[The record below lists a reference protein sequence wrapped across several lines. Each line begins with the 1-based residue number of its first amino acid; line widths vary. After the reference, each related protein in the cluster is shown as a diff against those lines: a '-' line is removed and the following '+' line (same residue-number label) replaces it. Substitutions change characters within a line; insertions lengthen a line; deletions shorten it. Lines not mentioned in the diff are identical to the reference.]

1 MQSVETLQLL
11 CRVDLHLSTISK
23 YIYIC
28 LILISTIIDFRHNHF
43 ERVVNLSTV
52 DVETPTNEDFDW
64 LTMIIKEFV
73 EKTGSEVG
81 ETILKDWQNASRRF
95 VKVYW

>member
-1 MQSVETLQLL
+1 
-11 CRVDLHLSTISK
+11 
-23 YIYIC
+23 
-28 LILISTIIDFRHNHF
+28 
-43 ERVVNLSTV
+43 LSTV